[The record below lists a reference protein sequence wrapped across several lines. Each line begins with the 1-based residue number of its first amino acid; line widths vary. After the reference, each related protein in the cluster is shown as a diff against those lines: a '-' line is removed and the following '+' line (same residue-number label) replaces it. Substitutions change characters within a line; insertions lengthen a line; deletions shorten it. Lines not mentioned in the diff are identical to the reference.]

1 MLSFTPAH
9 YNTARISTQH
19 AVTDELIDRAYI
31 QLATDCD
38 LDVSGTSPQF
48 NFRVEVQRARVLLY
62 ARPGSIAVMLHLV
75 FATGTEPGKWF
86 QRFQRDIPHGID
98 AVAVDD
104 PFAALAD
111 DAGAVGAGGAG
122 PAELAL
128 MRLPDARVDETAIGQ
143 QFHVVKLYTEQRGI
157 AVPKDSVFAE
167 VGEPVG
173 PADIDGEIINFV
185 AEECG
190 PINVDKLRESLQV
203 VAANVGVAIGPLPL
217 LKMLS
222 KNQISVLPYNGE
234 YVGDSEQAGEH
245 SGGKATVPQTEIA
258 LVWKVAEDGDAIQDF
273 VGIAKGR
280 KSGSTRHRAVK
291 ESRQKGRKK
300 DGQKSVGKHK
310 NAKHRGNIPKHAGKG
325 ARPRGQAPGG
335 ARKKK
340 RQ

>member
-1 MLSFTPAH
+1 
-9 YNTARISTQH
+9 
-19 AVTDELIDRAYI
+19 
-31 QLATDCD
+31 
-38 LDVSGTSPQF
+38 
-48 NFRVEVQRARVLLY
+48 
-62 ARPGSIAVMLHLV
+62 MLHLA

-86 QRFQRDIPHGID
+86 QRFQRDTPQGLD
-98 AVAVDD
+98 AAAADD

-111 DAGAVGAGGAG
+111 GAGAVGVDDAG

-128 MRLPDARVDETAIGQ
+128 MRLPDSRVDEAAIGHQ
-143 QFHVVKLYTEQRGI
+143 LHVVKLYTEQCGI

-185 AEECG
+185 AEKQG
-190 PINVDKLRESLQV
+190 PINVDKLREALQV

-222 KNQISVLPYNGE
+222 KNQISVLPYHGE
-234 YVGDSEQAGEH
+234 YVPGAGEH
-245 SGGKATVPQTEIA
+245 SGARAAVPQTEIA
-258 LVWKVAEDGDAIQDF
+258 LVWKVSADGDAIQDF

-291 ESRQKGRKK
+291 ETRHKG
-300 DGQKSVGKHK
+300 GQKSVGKHK
-310 NAKHRGNIPKHAGKG
+310 SAMHKGNKPKHAGKG
-325 ARPRGQAPGG
+325 ARPRGHAPGG
-335 ARKKK
+335 VRKKK